1 MIMISFSNQD
11 KSFQKEIALY
21 TKRKDAEVKKILDE
35 EKRIQTDLQKRMRE
49 MKKEGEQTS
58 AGMQNLKS
66 VLKFKRYQ
74 GVEKVKEEKKKLEA
88 MLQVDFYLLK
98 EGDRE
103 SLKWLKMKA
112 ARDQER
118 RKDLE
123 MKSLKGNQQQL
134 KIGAKK
140 SQTLSKV
147 CAFNI

>member
-1 MIMISFSNQD
+1 MREGEKVCTCLNGKIYDQKMSGIGILEYDQFSNQD

-35 EKRIQTDLQKRMRE
+35 EKRIQIDLQKRMRE

-88 MLQVDFYLLK
+88 MLQVDFYSK
-98 EGDRE
+98 
-103 SLKWLKMKA
+103 
-112 ARDQER
+112 
-118 RKDLE
+118 
-123 MKSLKGNQQQL
+123 KG
-134 KIGAKK
+134 IGI
-140 SQTLSKV
+140 V
-147 CAFNI
+147 

>member
-1 MIMISFSNQD
+1 
-11 KSFQKEIALY
+11 
-21 TKRKDAEVKKILDE
+21 
-35 EKRIQTDLQKRMRE
+35 
-49 MKKEGEQTS
+49 
-58 AGMQNLKS
+58 
-66 VLKFKRYQ
+66 
-74 GVEKVKEEKKKLEA
+74 
-88 MLQVDFYLLK
+88 
-98 EGDRE
+98 
-103 SLKWLKMKA
+103 MKA